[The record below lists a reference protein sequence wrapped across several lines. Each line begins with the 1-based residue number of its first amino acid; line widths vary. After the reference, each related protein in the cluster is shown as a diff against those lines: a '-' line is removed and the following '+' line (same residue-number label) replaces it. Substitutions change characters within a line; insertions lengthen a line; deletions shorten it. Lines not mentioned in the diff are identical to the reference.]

1 MKRIDITQWG
11 KFVVGDLMERK
22 DLAIKKPGFDK
33 RLDVS
38 TEKDEE
44 FSLPLVNAKDGNNG
58 IMYYGREEDFE
69 SEAMCLDIVQNG
81 AVATGNVYAQIQKT
95 GVLWDAYLVKPKDE
109 IGEKALLFLSKVMQK
124 AIKQKYGYDNKAIWD
139 KVQKET
145 ILLPQTPSGTPDW
158 AYMEAYMQRIEQRA
172 RQTVASLSKLTGGGK
187 RKRLNISEWRE
198 FKVGELFDIRKPEV
212 YHSREVTEQAG
223 GIPYVVRSKFNNGM
237 SLRVNAKTIKT
248 LNPAGVIS
256 FGSENSTFFY
266 QQEPWCSGRD
276 IYYIDTQALPKYACF
291 FLASCLQQ
299 IGQRY
304 TYSYGLFPDLLR
316 QEKIKLPVL
325 ASGTPDWPYM
335 EAYMQALQ
343 AQAAQRLAAQQGSI
357 NL

>member
-1 MKRIDITQWG
+1 M
-11 KFVVGDLMERK
+11 
-22 DLAIKKPGFDK
+22 
-33 RLDVS
+33 
-38 TEKDEE
+38 
-44 FSLPLVNAKDGNNG
+44 
-58 IMYYGREEDFE
+58 
-69 SEAMCLDIVQNG
+69 
-81 AVATGNVYAQIQKT
+81 
-95 GVLWDAYLVKPKDE
+95 
-109 IGEKALLFLSKVMQK
+109 
-124 AIKQKYGYDNKAIWD
+124 
-139 KVQKET
+139 
-145 ILLPQTPSGTPDW
+145 
-158 AYMEAYMQRIEQRA
+158 
-172 RQTVASLSKLTGGGK
+172 
-187 RKRLNISEWRE
+187 
-198 FKVGELFDIRKPEV
+198 GELFDIRKPEV